1 MLHIILFGP
10 PGAGKGTQS
19 KILIDK
25 YNLMHL
31 STGDML
37 RNHLKEKTALGMEAA
52 RYVNQGLLVPD
63 SVVIEMIK
71 NQIETNPQVHGFIYD
86 GFPRTKEQAV
96 KLDEL
101 LHERGQRISLM
112 IALDLPDSL
121 IRERMKKRAE
131 IEGRTDDVNDEVI
144 ATRIATYHDKTKP
157 LLDFYSAQNKC
168 ARIEGASSIEVVN
181 CAICTLLDS
190 FAKHG

>member
-96 KLDEL
+96 RLDEL

-131 IEGRTDDVNDEVI
+131 IEGRTDDVHDEVI

-168 ARIEGASSIEVVN
+168 ARVEGSSTIEEVN
-181 CAICTLLDS
+181 RAICTLLDS